1 MSDVTEFWDASS
13 ITRGKIRAV
22 TDSARG
28 QTLDVEGFTG
38 ERFSKVL
45 RGQPHGFSSH
55 PPVDAIGHFM
65 RLGSSD
71 RLVALGFES
80 GARPV
85 NSPPGTAVL
94 YDDKGNTVFA
104 KGADGV
110 TMRATQG
117 GVAIEA
123 ETGNI
128 TLKRG
133 GMTATLSDERIEF
146 SLASGLKVVL
156 TPGRVDLGGEGGHRV
171 ATESGFSSKVFSIL

>member
-1 MSDVTEFWDASS
+1 MSDITEFWDASS

-55 PPVDAIGHFM
+55 PPVDAVGHFL

-85 NSPPGTAVL
+85 DSPPGTAVL
-94 YDDKGNTVFA
+94 YDDKGNTIFA

-110 TMRATQG
+110 KMRAKAG
-117 GVAIEA
+117 GIEVEA

-133 GMTATLSDERIEF
+133 GMSATLSDDRIEF
-146 SLASGLKVVL
+146 SLASGLKIVL
-156 TPGRVDLGGEGGHRV
+156 TPGRVDLGGEGGARV
-171 ATESGFSSKVFSIL
+171 ATESGFSNKVYAVL

>member
-1 MSDVTEFWDASS
+1 MTDVTEFWDASS

-55 PPVDAIGHFM
+55 PPVDAVGHFL

-80 GARPV
+80 VARPV

-110 TMRATQG
+110 TMRATTG

-123 ETGNI
+123 ESGTVS
-128 TLKRG
+128 LKRG
-133 GMTATLSDERIEF
+133 NMQATISDNRIEIGF
-146 SLASGLKVVL
+146 ASGETIVL
-156 TPGRVDLGGEGGHRV
+156 TPGRVDLGGEGGARV
-171 ATESGFSSKVFSIL
+171 ATESGFSNKVFAVL